1 MLTLEQ
7 IKCRLSSASKVFV
20 LTDETLAALWLPE
33 MERWLGVEDAE
44 EIVLDAGEQHKNIY
58 KVMRVWNRL
67 HKAQA
72 DRDAIMINL
81 GGGMITDLGGFA
93 AATYLR
99 GIPFINVPT
108 TLLGMVDA
116 SLGGKNGINLGAVKN
131 QIGTFAEPLEVL
143 VNPIFLSTLLERDLL
158 SGLAEMVKYGFIAD
172 PAMLKVDRNNY
183 EQYLLRAGR
192 IKKEIVAKDFREQG
206 TRKVLNFGH
215 TFGHAIEGYS
225 LTSSCPLTHGESVTI
240 GMWCAL
246 RVSTKLCGLP
256 DSVLIDYEPKM
267 RMLLSK
273 SDAAFSKK
281 EVEAIASYLL
291 YDKKRKSG
299 QGRFVLL
306 KDLAEPVYD
315 QTVPDE
321 LVRQAFYEVIELI

>member
-7 IKCRLSSASKVFV
+7 IKYRLSLASKVFV

-44 EIVLDAGEQHKNIY
+44 EIVLEAGEQNKNIY
-58 KVMRVWNRL
+58 KVMHVWNRL

-72 DRDAIMINL
+72 DRDAIMINF

-93 AATYLR
+93 ATTYLR

-116 SLGGKNGINLGAVKN
+116 SIGGKNGINLGAVKN
-131 QIGTFAEPLEVL
+131 QIGTFSEPLEVL
-143 VNPIFLSTLLERDLL
+143 VNPIYLSTLSERDLL
-158 SGLAEMVKYGFIAD
+158 SGLVEMIKYGFIAD

-215 TFGHAIEGYS
+215 TFGHAFEGYS
-225 LTSSCPLTHGESVTI
+225 LTTSCPLTHGESVAI

-246 RVSTKLCGLP
+246 RVSIELCGLP
-256 DSVLIDYEPKM
+256 DSVLLDYEPKM
-267 RMLLSK
+267 RMLLSE
-273 SDAAFSKK
+273 SDAAFSEK
-281 EVEAIASYLL
+281 EVGDMVPYLL
-291 YDKKRKSG
+291 YDKKRRSG

-306 KDLAEPVYD
+306 KNLAEPVCD

-321 LVRQAFYEVIELI
+321 LARQTFYKVIKKI